1 MSGRGK
7 LAYDW
12 HYLVDSAA
20 ALVASFFSISEA
32 FFNHHI
38 IGSFT
43 ARDFFLRLSIVTY
56 AFIYLTPYYPFAP
69 HSDSHPQPMRTYRH
83 TFKILKAAQ
92 L

>member
-7 LAYDW
+7 LAYHR

-20 ALVASFFSISEA
+20 AAAVVASFFSISEA

-69 HSDSHPQPMRTYRH
+69 HSNSHPQPRRGAIRITYYV
-83 TFKILKAAQ
+83 
-92 L
+92 